1 MNVNESCEAFLAALG
16 DIANAA
22 KEAGFT
28 AEYKCYAADRDLSEI
43 NAANSENAAIVA
55 AELSL
60 SVEGVEEKV
69 LLECA
74 VSVIDGECTSE
85 EIADEVSLLRQ
96 NVKELTDKAEAIGA
110 AEAVAE
116 LFREQKENEK
126 PDEPKVFDNRSFYIG
141 AGILAAVIVIVLL
154 VINSLH

>member
-1 MNVNESCEAFLAALG
+1 MNVNESREAFLAAIK
-16 DIANAA
+16 DIANTAT
-22 KEAGFT
+22 EAGFT
-28 AEYKCYAADRDLSEI
+28 AEYKCYAADRDLSAIDEE
-43 NAANSENAAIVA
+43 NAENAAIIA

-74 VSVIDGECTSE
+74 VSVRDGECTSDEIAE
-85 EIADEVSLLRQ
+85 EISLLRQ
-96 NVKELTDKAEAIGA
+96 NVKDLTDKATALGA
-110 AEAVAE
+110 AEAISE
-116 LFREQKENEK
+116 LFREQSENEK
-126 PDEPKVFDNRSFYIG
+126 PDEPKVFDNKSFYIG